1 MKPLT
6 KPLCLLLLALTCLS
20 PLSACDGGGGAVT
33 DTPTHTDTPAQSS
46 PAQDTESP
54 SLPETESPTVT
65 EPDTAPPA
73 PEQGVRIGGTD
84 LSAFTVIRSADMPE
98 GQVTALE
105 FFVEQIKEA
114 TGVALP
120 ILIDSD
126 DQAVEHEVVIGT
138 TNRQNAALTRA
149 IGEIRDDGYAM
160 VVDGGDLYIGATTGR
175 GVVYGM
181 AALLEDYFGVRFY
194 ARDYICHRPLGA
206 VSLEEGFKEVFSPEF
221 HARRTWVDGLYAD
234 PLEQVLF
241 LRNNSDGLKKA
252 KVGDTYPIRANSNHT
267 IHDLAK
273 SDGQVPCLTDEAV
286 YRQVLKSVVKK
297 LNNNPDQNVIQV
309 GQTDGGQPCKCERCA
324 AIHKEYGTDNA
335 TWFLFLNRLAD
346 ECASLY
352 PDRGVKL
359 ITYAYQYT
367 HGVPQNGYT
376 VSDNVIINFCF
387 DKACCNHAFDHPDCP
402 KNTPV
407 AAELREWAK
416 LCKAENLYV
425 YEYAYNCGDNYLPD
439 PNLFVMWENFQFY
452 LECGVNGILSE
463 GITARGGEFDS
474 LRAYLRSKLVWN
486 PRMTEE
492 EFNTLIEEF
501 LADYYGDAAPYM
513 AEYLKLL
520 CDGERVSC
528 TDMYTPMYTFYQ
540 TVEQRG
546 STAVSQELLD
556 QCQEL
561 FDKAFAVET
570 LTEAQREH
578 LECTSI
584 HLLMVRYSYFPKGD
598 RNEKKELY
606 DTIIAWR
613 EKYGV

>member
-1 MKPLT
+1 
-6 KPLCLLLLALTCLS
+6 
-20 PLSACDGGGGAVT
+20 
-33 DTPTHTDTPAQSS
+33 
-46 PAQDTESP
+46 
-54 SLPETESPTVT
+54 
-65 EPDTAPPA
+65 
-73 PEQGVRIGGTD
+73 
-84 LSAFTVIRSADMPE
+84 VIRSADIPE

-114 TGVALP
+114 TGVVLP
-120 ILIDSD
+120 IVTDGQTAD
-126 DQAVEHEVVIGT
+126 HEIVVGT
-138 TNRQNAALTRA
+138 TNRQNAALTEA
-149 IGEIRDDGYAM
+149 VSEIRDDGYAI

-181 AALLEDYFGVRFY
+181 AALLEDCFGVRLY

-206 VSLEEGFKEVFSPEF
+206 VDLEEGFKEVFSPEF

-273 SDGQVPCLTDEAV
+273 SEGQVPCLTDEAV
-286 YRQVLKSVVKK
+286 YQQVLKSVVKK

-309 GQTDGGQPCKCERCA
+309 GQTDGGQPCKCERCT

-359 ITYAYQYT
+359 ITYSYQYT
-367 HGVPQNGYT
+367 HGVPGNGYT

-387 DKACCNHAFDHPDCP
+387 DKACYNHAFGDPDCP

-407 AAELREWAK
+407 ATELREWAK

-501 LADYYGDAAPYM
+501 LADYYGEAAPYM

-546 STAVSQELLD
+546 STTVSQELLE

-561 FDKAFAVET
+561 FNKAFAMET

-598 RNEKKELY
+598 RNEKKQLL
-606 DTIIAWR
+606 DTITAWR

>member
-439 PNLFVMWENFQFY
+439 PSLFVMWENFQFY

-492 EFNTLIEEF
+492 EFNTLMEEF
-501 LADYYGDAAPYM
+501 LAGYYGDAAPYM